1 MPDYKGKNKWAVN
14 YLKTIYFDY
23 PEWTHCAVNLLP
35 AAWIKYRDELADV
48 ISRHPKLFPGF
59 VKGNQD
65 YDRIYN
71 PTYELGIHVDSW
83 GCVWKNIERGMESAV
98 VEHPLA
104 DWDAMDGWQTPDPA
118 KDGLFGPM
126 DWEGIAR
133 SVQRQRERGDVVT
146 CNPLPHGF
154 MYMNL
159 YYIRGFENLMLD
171 MALDDPRLRK
181 LIKIVEDYNV
191 EVIRRCIEYN
201 PDLMVFG
208 EDLATQKA
216 LPMSPDMWRRYIK
229 PSYKAIVGQCRDR
242 GILVYLHSD
251 GNIIE
256 IIPDLIEVGVRI
268 VNPQYRANGLD
279 NLKRVA
285 KGKVAINLDL
295 DRQLFPFASKSQIQ
309 DHIKGAFDALY
320 LPEGGLMMVAEC
332 AQDVP
337 VETFDVICST
347 LEEVGRMPDHK

>member
-1 MPDYKGKNKWAVN
+1 
-14 YLKTIYFDY
+14 
-23 PEWTHCAVNLLP
+23 LLP

-48 ISRHPKLFPGF
+48 VANHPKLFPGF

-65 YDRIYN
+65 YDRIST
-71 PTYELGIHVDSW
+71 PTYELGIHVDNW

-104 DWDAMDGWQTPDPA
+104 DWGAMDGWRTPDPA
-118 KDGLFGPM
+118 KDGLLGPM

-133 SVQRQRERGDVVT
+133 SVESQRQRGDVVS
-146 CNPLPHGF
+146 CGVLPHGF

-171 MALDDPRLRK
+171 MALDDPRLHE

-191 EVIRRCIEYN
+191 EVTRRCTELN

-216 LPMSPDMWRRYIK
+216 LPMSPEMWRRYIK
-229 PSYKAIVGQCRDR
+229 PSYEAIIGQCRDR

-268 VNPQYRANGLD
+268 VNQQYRANGLD
-279 NLKRVA
+279 NLKRIA

-337 VETFDVICST
+337 IETFDVICST
-347 LEEVGRMPDHK
+347 LEEVGRMPGNK